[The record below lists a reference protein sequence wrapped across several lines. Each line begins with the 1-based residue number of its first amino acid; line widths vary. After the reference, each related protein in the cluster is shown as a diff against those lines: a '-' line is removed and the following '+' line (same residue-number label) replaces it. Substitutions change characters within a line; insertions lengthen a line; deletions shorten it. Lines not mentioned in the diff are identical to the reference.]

1 VSDPVDPGLVEGAHT
16 VGGLGGIGAL
26 LYLGFARFFGG
37 KERDE
42 LVNALG
48 EIKAMVA
55 DVAASVHELRRDLAI
70 TTERATAAT
79 ERLTK
84 AEEEIERLRER
95 YHDLVS
101 TVAAVK
107 GRVDVI
113 EERRSGTGEH
123 RAVTP

>member
-1 VSDPVDPGLVEGAHT
+1 MSDPLDPNLIEGAHT
-16 VGGLGGIGAL
+16 VGGLGGLAAVG
-26 LYLGFARFFGG
+26 YLFVARFFGG
-37 KERDE
+37 KEREE
-42 LVNALG
+42 LVSALG
-48 EIKAMVA
+48 EIKTMVA

-101 TVAAVK
+101 GFSALK
-107 GRVDVI
+107 GRLDVF
-113 EERRSGTGEH
+113 EERRTGEH
-123 RAVTP
+123 RAVPL

>member
-1 VSDPVDPGLVEGAHT
+1 MSDPLDPGLIEGAHT

-26 LYLGFARFFGG
+26 LYLGFARFFGN
-37 KERDE
+37 KEREE
-42 LVNALG
+42 LLSAVA
-48 EIKAMVA
+48 EIKVMVA

-101 TVAAVK
+101 TVSALK
-107 GRVDVI
+107 GRVDVLD
-113 EERRSGTGEH
+113 ERRGTGEH